1 MSLYKLIVRLISEII
16 YSLSYNK
23 LLSKIF
29 ALLLFFL
36 YQRII
41 FLFKVILHLIPTT
54 YQLIIELIGLPTNH
68 SIDIFGRQNDYQVLF
83 QEPGQKEK
91 KKRKKKPGLWKDN
104 TNRTCHLGPSPTVT
118 CNKLHVWLGV
128 MVCFFLLLWAKL

>member
-1 MSLYKLIVRLISEII
+1 MRLICEII
-16 YSLSYNK
+16 YSLSYYNK

-36 YQRII
+36 YQGII
-41 FLFKVILHLIPTT
+41 FLFKVTLHLIPTT

-83 QEPGQKEK
+83 QEPRQKEK
-91 KKRKKKPGLWKDN
+91 KKKKKPGLWNDN
-104 TNRTCHLGPSPTVT
+104 NNRTCHLGPSPTVT
-118 CNKLHVWLGV
+118 CNKLHV
-128 MVCFFLLLWAKL
+128 